1 MATYTVQPG
10 DTLGE
15 IARQFGTTVADL
27 QRLNNISDLNVIRV
41 GISLMIPDNG
51 SVAAGDYSVGGGVL
65 AAMRQDGT
73 TPASDEV
80 YVHGNRSDAQ
90 WSDTMGRNGTLY
102 RWVSATGQVH
112 RFSPR

>member
-15 IARQFGTTVADL
+15 IARRFGTTVAEL
-27 QRLNNISDLNVIRV
+27 QRLNNISNPDVIPA

-51 SVAAGDYSVGGGVL
+51 SAPAGDYSVGDGVL

-73 TPASDEV
+73 RPASDEV
-80 YVHGNRSDAQ
+80 YVHGNRTDAQ

-112 RFSPR
+112 RFPAR